1 MLSEIGSVLYA
12 AVVMEAGMVTIMAD
26 LSYQGYVALTPNMND
41 GNDLP
46 AMWAGFRTLVE
57 TVLLP
62 MAELRIIHPDIR
74 PGYDVTFN
82 ILCKLEDAS
91 GSMGKKA
98 SMKLI
103 DYDSLV
109 VVEQWTVPLVNGK
122 SDGRYVRRM
131 GQWDA
136 ATYVW
141 WQCVFVAYVWSEK
154 VAAGDVRKEQV
165 LDFLM
170 KVLWNPKTIINSSWP
185 EWLVLLRPRAQGKIT
200 AAVVKDTLIHL
211 GRLF

>member
-1 MLSEIGSVLYA
+1 
-12 AVVMEAGMVTIMAD
+12 
-26 LSYQGYVALTPNMND
+26 
-41 GNDLP
+41 
-46 AMWAGFRTLVE
+46 
-57 TVLLP
+57 
-62 MAELRIIHPDIR
+62 
-74 PGYDVTFN
+74 
-82 ILCKLEDAS
+82 
-91 GSMGKKA
+91 
-98 SMKLI
+98 
-103 DYDSLV
+103 
-109 VVEQWTVPLVNGK
+109 
-122 SDGRYVRRM
+122 M